1 MAVLTRIALVILAL
15 GLAAGCTY
23 VPTLPGRNDA
33 PQEIRPPVPK
43 LP

>member
-1 MAVLTRIALVILAL
+1 MAFLTRIAVVILAL
-15 GLAAGCTY
+15 SLTATCTY
-23 VPTLPGRNDA
+23 LPTLPGRNDA

>member
-15 GLAAGCTY
+15 SLAAGCTY
-23 VPTLPGRNDA
+23 LPTLPGRNGA